1 MAGNL
6 QAILGQTFVASE
18 VPQSD
23 FELLPEGDYR
33 LTVTESEMKDTVK
46 GGVQLVFT
54 YQVVGSALDGR
65 KLFDRLN
72 IKNDNQKAVE
82 ISFQTLA
89 KLVSACGVE
98 KVNDSS
104 DLHGKSFMAHVE
116 VKKGEGTYIKDGVE
130 KPQSDQNV
138 IKKYYPVGSMGQNQ
152 SQAATPQASAQ
163 AASAPAEGAK
173 KMPWAK

>member
-1 MAGNL
+1 MTGNL
-6 QAILGQTFVASE
+6 QAILGQTFVASD

-33 LTVTESEMKDTVK
+33 LTVTDSEMRDTAK
-46 GGVQLVFT
+46 GGTQLVFT
-54 YQVVGSALDGR
+54 YQVVGSTHDGS

-89 KLVSACGVE
+89 KLVSACGLE

-116 VKKGEGTYIKDGVE
+116 VKKGTGTYIKDGVE
-130 KPQSDQNV
+130 KPSLDQNV
-138 IKKYYPVGSMGQNQ
+138 IKKYYPVGTETKT
-152 SQAATPQASAQ
+152 APQASAQ
-163 AASAPAEGAK
+163 AASAPADGAK